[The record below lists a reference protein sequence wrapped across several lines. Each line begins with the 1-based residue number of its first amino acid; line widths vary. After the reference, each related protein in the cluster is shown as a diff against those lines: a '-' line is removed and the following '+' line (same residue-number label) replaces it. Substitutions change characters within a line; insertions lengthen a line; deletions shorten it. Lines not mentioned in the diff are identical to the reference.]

1 MKKGSGNKKKNECSN
16 KMIVLMIIC
25 VLLSLT
31 TLAIVAYDKLIKN
44 NNECRSVINAD

>member
-1 MKKGSGNKKKNECSN
+1 MKKGSFKKKKESCSD
-16 KMIVLMIIC
+16 KMMILMVIC

-44 NNECRSVINAD
+44 NSDTCAVDK